1 MEQFVI
7 QSRTSLCRKREGG
20 VEKALK
26 QDIIAFYH
34 GDYQGGGNWRVPSTI
49 ENLICTFKNDITTY
63 PQQTLNNAINKL
75 TQILKVDLPEIL
87 VGNKIFVFVSFLDQN
102 EKIRIA
108 VINYT

>member
-75 TQILKVDLPEIL
+75 TINLWK
-87 VGNKIFVFVSFLDQN
+87 K
-102 EKIRIA
+102 RIKRDKCLRNA
-108 VINYT
+108 CQ

>member
-34 GDYQGGGNWRVPSTI
+34 GDYQGGGNWRVPGTI

-75 TQILKVDLPEIL
+75 TQILK
-87 VGNKIFVFVSFLDQN
+87 FVFVSFLDQN